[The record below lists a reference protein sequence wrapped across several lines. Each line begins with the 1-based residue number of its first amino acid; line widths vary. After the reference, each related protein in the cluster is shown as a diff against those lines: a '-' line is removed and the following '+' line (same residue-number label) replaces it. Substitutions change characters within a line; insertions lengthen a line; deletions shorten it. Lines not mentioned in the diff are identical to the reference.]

1 MKGNFPDDDIISL
14 DESFQEKTKKTP
26 LRLND
31 NAPANFFNYESEI
44 EIEEDEIK

>member
-1 MKGNFPDDDIISL
+1 MKGNIPDDDIISL

-31 NAPANFFNYESEI
+31 NQRKSHLFSF
-44 EIEEDEIK
+44 